1 MRKQF
6 LFTIAALA
14 LGLVFTPGNA
24 SAEDEGYNTSDTD
37 TVIIGSDPM
46 TGGPTQEDYDAMDS
60 IQQQM
65 QDLKDRHSGECAEGS
80 SESGESSGE

>member
-6 LFTIAALA
+6 LLAIAAMA

-46 TGGPTQEDYDAMDS
+46 TGGPTQEDYDAMES

-65 QDLKDRHSGECAEGS
+65 QDLKDRHSGEAEGG
-80 SESGESSGE
+80 SESGETSGE